1 MDDREL
7 LKSIKPLIGNTETSD
22 DCAAYDLGNG
32 MLMVSSTDMLHETTD
47 FPKGMSEFQMGWMS
61 AAVSLS
67 DVASSGAQPASLLA
81 AVGLDKPERLVPFME
96 GVCACAEKFGAKVS
110 GGDIDSHA
118 EFTVVT
124 TAFGL
129 VSKENYCPRTGA
141 HAGDFICITGIP
153 GRAQAALDG
162 DKRFLPYL
170 LTPEPQVSAGVA
182 AARLGASAMM
192 DVSDGLSL
200 SLWDLSEASNVRLD
214 IDSAAVPRF
223 DSSEYALSCALFGG
237 GDFGLLF
244 TLPAD
249 VIESGLPDAEYTVIG
264 RAAEGC
270 GVYADGKLLERR
282 GFVHTWQNLP

>member
-7 LKSIKPLIGNTETSD
+7 LKSIKPLIGDMETSD

-67 DVASSGAQPASLLA
+67 DVASSGAQPVSVLV

-96 GVCACAEKFGAKVS
+96 GVCACAERFGVKVS
-110 GGDIDSHA
+110 GGDIDSHT

-124 TAFGL
+124 TAFGF

-141 HAGDFICITGIP
+141 RAGDIICVTGVL

-162 DKRFLPYL
+162 DERFLPYL
-170 LTPEPQVSAGVA
+170 FTPEPQVLTGVA
-182 AARLGASAMM
+182 MARAGASAMM

-200 SLWDLSEASNVRLD
+200 SLWDLGEASGVRLE
-214 IDSAAVPRF
+214 INSAAVPRF
-223 DSSEYALSCALFGG
+223 EMNEYALSCALFGG

-244 TLPAD
+244 TLPPE
-249 VIESGLPDAEYTVIG
+249 VVKSGLPDAEYTVIG
-264 RAAEGC
+264 RVTEGS
-270 GVYADGKLLERR
+270 GVYADGVLLERR
-282 GFVHTWQNLP
+282 GFVHMW